1 MRAEPGPSVMTGNF
15 QEEGATTGFRV
26 FKDDL
31 RAGFVFIF
39 SGRLSIVTTEEF
51 PQEDQAER

>member
-1 MRAEPGPSVMTGNF
+1 MTGNF
-15 QEEGATTGFRV
+15 QEEGATTGFQV